1 MRPRKKKPRT
11 FAVRALSS
19 EKLGEKNYVGLN
31 QAGLCY
37 MPVPWDLR
45 FSRRRRTT
53 TFLNEVTKG
62 TMLTMLNC
70 YVLRGFHLGL
80 RRIKISTLSTLRW
93 LHDVGPFC

>member
-1 MRPRKKKPRT
+1 MQPRKKKPRT

-70 YVLRGFHLGL
+70 YVLKRFPSG
-80 RRIKISTLSTLRW
+80 IAE
-93 LHDVGPFC
+93 D